1 MPATPMEHS
10 TQQNPTQSPVDVAQ
24 IIRNHNSANK
34 THESQW
40 VRIHQAGDAVRGAV
54 GRCVAARYK
63 ARQALDSY
71 EAAQAE
77 SPQRCAPLP
86 RQWLIAVLTLGL
98 DTVPC
103 YFAAQAL
110 GDGQLQTLLWTVLF
124 VALLVSLTA
133 ALDHYSDRGGRA
145 WSMVLAGLGLFV
157 AGLAILRY
165 LFLLTV
171 DFTGPAAAL
180 VGALLFTAITAGFLT
195 IGYRALRT
203 AERFPLW
210 QARRRARKAEREE
223 NADGRQVFRLVQER
237 DRLVDAYLSRIRLTL
252 LEVCSVD
259 QLPQLET
266 AVRDHLT
273 GGDL

>member
-1 MPATPMEHS
+1 MEHP
-10 TQQNPTQSPVDVAQ
+10 TQQSARQSPVDVAE

-34 THESQW
+34 THEGQW
-40 VRIHQAGDAVRGAV
+40 VRIHQAGDAVRGVVAA
-54 GRCVAARYK
+54 CVAARYR

-71 EAAQAE
+71 LAAQAE

-86 RQWLIAVLTLGL
+86 RQWLIAVFTLGL
-98 DTVPC
+98 DTIPS

-110 GDGQLQTLLWTVLF
+110 GNGQLQTLIWTVLF

-133 ALDHYSDRGGRA
+133 ALEHYGDRGGRP
-145 WSMVLAGLGLFV
+145 WSLVLAGLGAFV

-180 VGALLFTAITAGFLT
+180 LGALLFTAITVGFLT
-195 IGYRALRT
+195 IGYRALRA
-203 AERFPLW
+203 AERVPVW

-223 NADGRQVFRLVQER
+223 IAVGRRMSQLVQER
-237 DRLVDAYLSRIRLTL
+237 DHLADAYLSRIRLTL
-252 LEVCSVD
+252 LDVCSVE
-259 QLPQLET
+259 QLPLVET